1 MSAVL
6 STLEQQVACTRRLLG
21 IVLAQGE
28 AIRRQD
34 VEAVLARLT
43 DVQAEMVS
51 RHGLELE
58 LDAPIAETS
67 HHLGLHSEEITFEHL
82 LLGLDAT
89 SAARARALS
98 AELQG
103 LVLETSRVHQ
113 QNQILIRQ
121 ELAFLSHL
129 MSLMSGSPQT
139 GYLPGGWA
147 PAQQPGH
154 TVDARA

>member
-1 MSAVL
+1 MTSLVL
-6 STLEQQVACTRRLLG
+6 QLEQQVACTRRLLG

-28 AIRRQD
+28 SIRQQD
-34 VEAVLARLT
+34 VEGVLARLA

-51 RHGLELE
+51 RHRLEVE
-58 LDAPIAETS
+58 RDALIEETA
-67 HHLGLHSEEITFEHL
+67 HRLGIRSADITFEEL
-82 LLGLDAT
+82 LLGLDVAE
-89 SAARARALS
+89 AMRARTLS
-98 AELQG
+98 AELHG

-129 MSLMSGSPQT
+129 MSLMSGSPQA

-147 PAQQPGH
+147 PTQQAGH

>member
-1 MSAVL
+1 MTPLLAQ
-6 STLEQQVACTRRLLG
+6 LEQQVACTRRLLG

-28 AIRRQD
+28 SIREQD
-34 VEAVLARLT
+34 VEGVLARLA
-43 DVQAEMVS
+43 DVQAELVS
-51 RHGLELE
+51 RHRLEME
-58 LDAPIAETS
+58 RDALIDETAGR
-67 HHLGLHSEEITFEHL
+67 LGLSVADVTFDHL
-82 LLGLDAT
+82 LLGLDAD

-98 AELQG
+98 AELHG

-129 MSLMSGSPQT
+129 MSLMSGSPQA
-139 GYLPGGWA
+139 GYLPGGWS

>member
-1 MSAVL
+1 MSSVL
-6 STLEQQVACTRRLLG
+6 AQLEQQVACTRRLLG

-28 AIRRQD
+28 AIREQD
-34 VEAVLARLT
+34 VEGVLARLA
-43 DVQAEMVS
+43 DVQAELVA
-51 RHGLELE
+51 RHRLELE
-58 LDAPIAETS
+58 RDALIDETS
-67 HHLGLHSEEITFEHL
+67 RRLAKRVADITFEDL
-82 LLGLDAT
+82 VVGLSAADAT
-89 SAARARALS
+89 RARALS

-129 MSLMSGSPQT
+129 MSLLSGSPQA

>member
-1 MSAVL
+1 VSAVL
-6 STLEQQVACTRRLLG
+6 SQLEQQVACTRRLLG

-34 VEAVLARLT
+34 VEAVLARLA

-58 LDAPIAETS
+58 RDALIAETA
-67 HHLGLHSEEITFEHL
+67 HHLGLSGEDITFEHL

-89 SAARARALS
+89 SAAGARALS

-129 MSLMSGSPQT
+129 MSLMSGSPQA

-154 TVDARA
+154 AVDARA

>member
-1 MSAVL
+1 VSVVL
-6 STLEQQVACTRRLLG
+6 SQLERQVACTRRLLG

-34 VEAVLARLT
+34 VEAVLARLA
-43 DVQAEMVS
+43 DVQVEMVS
-51 RHGLELE
+51 RHALETE
-58 LDAPIAETS
+58 RDALIAETAR
-67 HHLGLHSEEITFEHL
+67 HLGLRSEDITFDHL

-89 SAARARALS
+89 NAARARALS

-129 MSLMSGSPQT
+129 MSLMSGSPQA